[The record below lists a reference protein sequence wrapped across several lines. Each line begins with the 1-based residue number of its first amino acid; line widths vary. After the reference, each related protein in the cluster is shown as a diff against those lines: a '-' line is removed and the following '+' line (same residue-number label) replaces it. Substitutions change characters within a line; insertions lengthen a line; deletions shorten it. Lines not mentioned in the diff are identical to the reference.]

1 MKKIQHRQDMI
12 ERYVRLRG
20 TQKRSIEATPGP
32 TNGRKRS
39 PAVEGDKV
47 PPAAGD
53 KVAPGESVA
62 ETMAGDGENG
72 ATGGPISKTW
82 F

>member
-1 MKKIQHRQDMI
+1 MYDT
-12 ERYVRLRG
+12 RG